1 MGIHLEEDKMN
12 RESIKNLD
20 VRNKAIT
27 ILQKYT
33 GDHIYNVRVRY
44 CTETSYPLKKK
55 RRKWTRK
62 EQTLIEKIRDVNR
75 VFRRIN

>member
-33 GDHIYNVRVRY
+33 GDHILQCQGKVLYQDLI
-44 CTETSYPLKKK
+44 PFKKK
-55 RRKWTRK
+55 K
-62 EQTLIEKIRDVNR
+62 EGNGQEKNKH
-75 VFRRIN
+75 